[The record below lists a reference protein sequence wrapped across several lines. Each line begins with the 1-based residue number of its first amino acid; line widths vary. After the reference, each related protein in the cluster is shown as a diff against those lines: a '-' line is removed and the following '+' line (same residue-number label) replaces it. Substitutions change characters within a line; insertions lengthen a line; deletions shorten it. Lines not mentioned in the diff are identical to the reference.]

1 MSKVFYLGFFMF
13 VTSTVAFIV
22 AILTPFWILKTLP
35 NARGIFETCD
45 FDTNSPSN
53 ILSSVRRCQYIL
65 LYSDDANIQKMR
77 QDYAIA
83 CASLAI
89 IASSLSIIY
98 IWIAGF
104 YMCIKS
110 RFLQLRVTEVLI
122 AGTLLIDCITV
133 VIWVV
138 MLAKNLDNN
147 NVIATNQIGWSLWL
161 AVGSTGG
168 FLLALVLFCIHRIDI
183 GASPYSK
190 RHDNYAESREYLQ
203 RF

>member
-1 MSKVFYLGFFMF
+1 MNK
-13 VTSTVAFIV
+13 
-22 AILTPFWILKTLP
+22 
-35 NARGIFETCD
+35 
-45 FDTNSPSN
+45 
-53 ILSSVRRCQYIL
+53 
-65 LYSDDANIQKMR
+65 
-77 QDYAIA
+77 DYAIA

-89 IASSLSIIY
+89 IASSLAIIY
-98 IWIAGF
+98 VWISGL

-110 RFLQLRVTEVLI
+110 RFLQLRVTELLI
-122 AGTLLIDCITV
+122 GGTLLIGKLFLNKFYVKAYFINFQGRRIKCSFFFFFFPFLLISDCITV

-138 MLAKNLDNN
+138 MLAKNLDGN
-147 NVIATNQIGWSLWL
+147 NVITTNQIGWSLWL

-190 RHDNYAESREYLQ
+190 RHENYAESREYLQ